1 MFVMRIDRTRQVQQP
16 LEELLA
22 WTRNPDSRYCWPGAG
37 NVKVRHDTI
46 FYYDVVLSGSREGAP
61 ISIEEHMRPVAQTE
75 DGFEFES
82 GFLLSWPWSS
92 GDVASGWSSYRFSES
107 GGVRALTYS
116 FRYLVPGKTGEQLRH
131 KHRFGSMME
140 SAVDEYL
147 DGLVA
152 GRVLQ

>member
-1 MFVMRIDRTRQVQQP
+1 MFVMRIDRTRQVQQA
-16 LEELLA
+16 LGDLLA
-22 WTRNPDSRYCWPGAG
+22 WTRNPDSRYCWPGAS

-46 FYYDVVLSGSREGAP
+46 FYYDVDLSGSREGATV
-61 ISIEEHMRPVAQTE
+61 SIEEHVRPVEQLE

-82 GFLLSWPWSS
+82 GFLLTWPWSP
-92 GDVASGWSSYRFSES
+92 GDVASGWSSYRFSETS
-107 GGVRALTYS
+107 GGRALTYS

-131 KHRFGSMME
+131 KKRFLPMME

-152 GRVLQ
+152 GGASK